1 MLLLTSVIR
10 YCYYFLLSLVG
21 HFLFIEQDNFSPVYV
36 ASHNGHTDT
45 VDILV
50 EEGADVNLANTS
62 LVKVFKSG

>member
-1 MLLLTSVIR
+1 MLLLTSAIR

-21 HFLFIEQDNFSPVYV
+21 HLFIEQDNLSPLYV

-50 EEGADVNLANTS
+50 KEGADVNLANTS

>member
-21 HFLFIEQDNFSPVYV
+21 HLFIEQDNFSPLYV
-36 ASHNGHTDT
+36 ASHNGHADT

-50 EEGADVNLANTS
+50 EEGADVNLANTN
-62 LVKVFKSG
+62 LVNLF